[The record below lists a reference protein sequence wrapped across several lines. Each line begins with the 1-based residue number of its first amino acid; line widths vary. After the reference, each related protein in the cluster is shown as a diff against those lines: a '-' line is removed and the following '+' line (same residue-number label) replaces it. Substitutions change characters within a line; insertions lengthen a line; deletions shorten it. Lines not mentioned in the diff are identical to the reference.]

1 MSTFI
6 ADQIRSQLFFIR
18 VSRIWM
24 RVWLTLIGCPLKISG
39 QNNFKQGKNYVV
51 VFNHNA
57 LLDVPL
63 SAPFVPGANKTI
75 AKDSFARIPLFGWFY
90 SKGSVLVNRKN
101 DKSRVE
107 SFEKMKYVIHQ
118 GMHMCIYPEGTR
130 NRTHLPLKSFYD
142 GAFKL
147 SVETDKEILPCVL
160 TGTSKA
166 MPINKIFYLMPT
178 RLYMEFLNPIAPKG
192 KNVNELKEITH
203 FIMKV
208 KITSQKS

>member
-1 MSTFI
+1 
-6 ADQIRSQLFFIR
+6 
-18 VSRIWM
+18 M
-24 RVWLTLIGCPLKISG
+24 RVWLTLIGCPVKISG
-39 QNNFKQGKNYVV
+39 QKNFEDGKNYVV

-63 SAPFVPGANKTI
+63 SSPFVPGANKTI
-75 AKDSFARIPLFGWFY
+75 AKDSFARVPLFGWFY
-90 SKGSVLVNRKN
+90 SKGSVLVNRHN

-107 SFEKMKYVIHQ
+107 SFEKMKNVLNQ

-130 NRTHLPLKSFYD
+130 NRTALPLKPFYD
-142 GAFKL
+142 GAFRL
-147 SVETDKEILPCVL
+147 SLETHKEVIPCVL

-178 RLYMEFLNPIAPKG
+178 RLYMEFLCPVIPNG

-203 FIMKV
+203 FIMKD
-208 KITSQKS
+208 KITSQKC